1 MNAASSVRYRL
12 EQHDLPN
19 LFFRNSAS
27 FLLKMMGTQGKAIM
41 DLYRQAEAKN
51 RNYRCPYSEE
61 EFLQSHTVYHDQSDD
76 ALILRI
82 QMPEPEHPAL
92 SRAIYLCYA
101 QKSSDQLLFTSEKAE
116 KDGDYELYAWTSKGA
131 HLSFGVAPK
140 TAKEEFRLVAR
151 QFMGRRSI
159 RLPEFSP
166 LF

>member
-1 MNAASSVRYRL
+1 
-12 EQHDLPN
+12 
-19 LFFRNSAS
+19 
-27 FLLKMMGTQGKAIM
+27 
-41 DLYRQAEAKN
+41 
-51 RNYRCPYSEE
+51 
-61 EFLQSHTVYHDQSDD
+61 
-76 ALILRI
+76 
-82 QMPEPEHPAL
+82 MPEPEHPAL

-101 QKSSDQLLFTSEKAE
+101 QKSSDQLFFTSEKAE
-116 KDGDYELYAWTSKGA
+116 KDGDYELYAWTSKGT